1 MAQFVSV
8 SDFWFVYNESKEL
21 KGEYDVQIIV
31 KLFAGAAEAAGAR
44 EVDIM
49 RPSVDTLSLAEVKA
63 DLAVR
68 YPALGKLLETAWC
81 ARNDEYV
88 TAEATLH
95 DGDVVAVIPPVSGGS
110 GSRAQSELDAPPL
123 APLAIVD
130 TPLLPSQMHA
140 YVTDPRAGAVVVFA
154 GTVREFTRG
163 RQTLRLQYEAYE
175 QMALTKLEE
184 VVKRAGEQWPIIK
197 MAIWHRTGTLDLTDI
212 SVLIGVCTAHRHD
225 AFEAA
230 EYAIKTLKQIVPI
243 WKKEFFADG
252 SEEWMGPDGPWK
264 PMDT

>member
-1 MAQFVSV
+1 LAQFVSV
-8 SDFWFVYNESKEL
+8 SDFRFVYNVSKEV
-21 KGEYDVQIIV
+21 KGEHDVQIIV

-44 EVDIM
+44 EVDIV
-49 RPSVDTLSLAEVKA
+49 RPSAATLSLAEMKA
-63 DLAVR
+63 DLAAR
-68 YPALGKLLETAWC
+68 YPALRKLLDTAWC

-95 DGDVVAVIPPVSGGS
+95 DGDVIAIIPPVSGGAD
-110 GSRAQSELDAPPL
+110 SRTQGELDVSHL

-130 TPLLPSQMHA
+130 SPLLPSQMHA
-140 YVTDPRAGAVVVFA
+140 YVTDPGAGAVVVFA

-184 VVKRAGEQWPIIK
+184 VVKRAREQWPIIK

-252 SEEWMGPDGPWK
+252 TEEWMGPDGPWNPK
-264 PMDT
+264 ES